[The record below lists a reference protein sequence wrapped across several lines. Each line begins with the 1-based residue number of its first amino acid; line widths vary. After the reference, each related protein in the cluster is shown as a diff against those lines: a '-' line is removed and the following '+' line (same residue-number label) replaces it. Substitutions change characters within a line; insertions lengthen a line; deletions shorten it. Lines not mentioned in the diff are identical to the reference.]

1 MPDQGDLRVSCMIP
15 GNWDVVGTHLCIA
28 QDEAGW
34 AAVALSDGDTA
45 RWLCKSGLL
54 EVEFPTMKA
63 CLRALQGA
71 DALKPAPRAPAR
83 LQLRRS
89 PEGGYVSSCGNW
101 TVRRDPRHP
110 LDWVARYQD
119 REIMSARTL
128 TSIAANCAVWQERTA
143 LTHSG
148 RPIPDVTAHL
158 PLRLPIRPR

>member
-1 MPDQGDLRVSCMIP
+1 MIRDRGDLKVACLTA

-45 RWLCKSGLL
+45 RWLRKSGLFD
-54 EVEFPTMKA
+54 VEFPTMKA

-71 DALKPAPRAPAR
+71 DALKPAPRSPFR

-89 PEGGYVSSCGNW
+89 PQGGYVSSCGHW
-101 TVRRDPRHP
+101 TVRRDPRDP
-110 LDWVARYQD
+110 LDWVASYQD

-128 TSIAANCAVWQERTA
+128 ASIATNCAVWQRRSAPTGG
-143 LTHSG
+143 H

-158 PLRLPIRPR
+158 PLRLPI